1 MSTQVWGRVK
11 GTVFNACKFSNHDSN
26 KFISLLQKVV
36 YPYEYIDHW
45 DKCNETSLTKREDFY
60 SRLNMDDV
68 TDADYVTTLK

>member
-1 MSTQVWGRVK
+1 M
-11 GTVFNACKFSNHDSN
+11 
-26 KFISLLQKVV
+26 
-36 YPYEYIDHW
+36 DHW